1 MKALEIKFQRG
12 TSPLGPPPGSDPDNA
27 GIICIKQ
34 YKTCNSIATTAIQF
48 LQPIGNLGIGISTS
62 AAVLASASAPTLQK
76 IYFCLSKFFLKKYI
90 IYVQYTSIFFLVLS
104 HQGSVSFCYNHS
116 FLYDFSF
123 IQPVAAVIVSK
134 IFRNFSVTH
143 PRLSPFKY

>member
-76 IYFCLSKFFLKKYI
+76 IYFCLSKFFLKNISFMYNTP
-90 IYVQYTSIFFLVLS
+90 QYFFLCLVIRGQYHFATITHFSTIS
-104 HQGSVSFCYNHS
+104 HSSNQWRPSVFQK
-116 FLYDFSF
+116 FLETF
-123 IQPVAAVIVSK
+123 Q
-134 IFRNFSVTH
+134 
-143 PRLSPFKY
+143 